1 MILFAGTS
9 DSSSIGVFGSIAP
22 GGGGATYSKVI
33 ATVQSLNAWGS
44 GWKAEVVS
52 PLRPAIQDF
61 NAVDYVFSYGIC
73 YLHEMGI
80 PEYDSG
86 TVYYTY
92 SICQYNG
99 VIYQSLS
106 DDNVGNTP
114 TPGAYWS
121 VLSYVDLTTN
131 QTVAGIKT
139 FSSFPV
145 TPSSAPTTNY
155 QVANKK
161 YVDDNKT
168 ALIGGASVQVI
179 GTTDQTAPGS
189 EGDMPDMSVTL
200 TTVGTKL
207 FCTFVAPFY
216 RITRDTRFYFK
227 IAIDGV
233 NKCQGCL
240 GSLSG
245 TTDIDPAQGALNWLE
260 AGLTPGS
267 HTVKVRWL
275 DNPQGQYGST
285 LQRGSSDGQRILTV
299 IDLP

>member
-1 MILFAGTS
+1 MSKLTRQTMLWFGSSS
-9 DSSSIGVFGSIAP
+9 DSSSVGVFGSIAP
-22 GGGGATYSKVI
+22 GGPGATYSKVI
-33 ATVQSLNAWGS
+33 ATIQSLPAWGS

-80 PEYDSG
+80 PEYDAG

-99 VIYQSLS
+99 VIYQSLGDS
-106 DDNVGNTP
+106 NVGNTP

-131 QTVAGIKT
+131 QTVAGVKT

-161 YVDDNKT
+161 YVDDNTPVVPPIPTTSSYSATGYVNMGGFYVQWGVASSQGTISFPVNFPT
-168 ALIGGASVQVI
+168 ACLQVVMSSASSFA
-179 GTTDQTAPGS
+179 GTQDVAAYSWNTTSFYAK
-189 EGDMPDMSVTL
+189 MSSGEQPCAWIA
-200 TTVGTKL
+200 VG
-207 FCTFVAPFY
+207 Y
-216 RITRDTRFYFK
+216 
-227 IAIDGV
+227 
-233 NKCQGCL
+233 
-240 GSLSG
+240 
-245 TTDIDPAQGALNWLE
+245 
-260 AGLTPGS
+260 
-267 HTVKVRWL
+267 
-275 DNPQGQYGST
+275 
-285 LQRGSSDGQRILTV
+285 
-299 IDLP
+299 